1 MRHSKFNDEMKRTI
15 LDEYAVGK
23 STVQQ
28 ICQLY
33 GISANTFY
41 MWKRAIEGESK
52 IDGMIKEKGG
62 DSENQIQVE
71 NKTLRKMYINLSA
84 QNYELAKFLEK

>member
-1 MRHSKFNDEMKRTI
+1 MRHSKFNDEMKRSI
-15 LDEYAVGK
+15 LDEYTKGK

-28 ICQLY
+28 ICQVY

-41 MWKRAIEGESK
+41 LWKRTIEGELK
-52 IDGMIKEKGG
+52 IDGMIREKGL
-62 DSENQIQVE
+62 DDENQIQVE